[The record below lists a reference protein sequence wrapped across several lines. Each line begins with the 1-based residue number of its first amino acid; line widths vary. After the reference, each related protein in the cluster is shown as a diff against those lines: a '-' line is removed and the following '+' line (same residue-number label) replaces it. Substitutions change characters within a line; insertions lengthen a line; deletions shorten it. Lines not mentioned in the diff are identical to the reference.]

1 MKKYAMKFATLTSP
15 KLNDVAKLV
24 EDIPF
29 TMLTKMQTGNS
40 LAKSHDRPS
49 AHGCAMRAAA

>member
-1 MKKYAMKFATLTSP
+1 MKFVTLTSP

-24 EDIPF
+24 EDIPI

-40 LAKSHDRPS
+40 LAKSPDRPS

>member
-1 MKKYAMKFATLTSP
+1 MKIATLTSP
-15 KLNDVAKLV
+15 KLIDVAKLV
-24 EDIPF
+24 EDIPI

-40 LAKSHDRPS
+40 LAKSPDRPT

>member
-1 MKKYAMKFATLTSP
+1 MKKYAMKFVTLTSP

-24 EDIPF
+24 EDIPI
-29 TMLTKMQTGNS
+29 TMLTKMQAGNS
-40 LAKSHDRPS
+40 LAKLHDRPS

>member
-1 MKKYAMKFATLTSP
+1 MKKYAMKFVTLTSP

-24 EDIPF
+24 EDIPI
-29 TMLTKMQTGNS
+29 TMLTKLQTGNS
-40 LAKSHDRPS
+40 LAKSPDRPS